1 MILYNR
7 NISILESEVKQEAH
21 YIQAAVN
28 ITGAEYLEQMGD
40 ADRNTRITWIG
51 KDGEVFYDSE
61 EDNESLENH
70 SGRKE
75 VREALANGE
84 GEEVRMSDT
93 LGEELYYYAVLLD
106 DGSVLRVA
114 RSMDGLIRIA
124 VGVFPVMAV
133 LAVLMM
139 LLALALATWQTK
151 RLIKPINELN
161 LEHPLDNDIY
171 PELTPLLQAMDRQ
184 NKEKE
189 AVSNM
194 RKEFSANVSHELKT
208 PLLPSPD
215 MLRS

>member
-1 MILYNR
+1 MMLILAVTLLLFYALLAMILYNR

-106 DGSVLRVA
+106 DGHLRKAA
-114 RSMDGLIRIA
+114 RRVGAGAA
-124 VGVFPVMAV
+124 VYDSRFKRQRLRRE
-133 LAVLMM
+133 LARHYADDVDIFVVR
-139 LLALALATWQTK
+139 A
-151 RLIKPINELN
+151 EL
-161 LEHPLDNDIY
+161 DF
-171 PELTPLLQAMDRQ
+171 ELVGRGRPDRLLQPRQ
-184 NKEKE
+184 
-189 AVSNM
+189 
-194 RKEFSANVSHELKT
+194 L
-208 PLLPSPD
+208 
-215 MLRS
+215 